1 MFVQKRAIG
10 EDTILIVEGVVKL
23 GQSARFLDQALKRA
37 LAEEVGN
44 VLVDL
49 SGIDYIDSTGIGELV
64 GYLVRFQERKRKLIL
79 IKPPERVRRLLQ
91 AARVLELFPVS
102 ETVEEA
108 VAQQPVA

>member
-1 MFVQKRAIG
+1 MFVEKKRAG
-10 EDTILIVEGVVKL
+10 DDTVLIVKGVVKL

-49 SGIDYIDSTGIGELV
+49 SGIDYIDSTGVGELV

-79 IKPPERVRRLLQ
+79 IRPPERVRRLLQ

-102 ETVEEA
+102 ESVDEA
-108 VAQQPVA
+108 IT